1 METDQNLKG
10 IEPEGEWSD
19 FSAVFVLVCFD
30 AFLEDIVL
38 LDRRTDMKF
47 IEV

>member
-10 IEPEGEWSD
+10 IEPEGEWSVFCA
-19 FSAVFVLVCFD
+19 FSVLECFD
-30 AFLEDIVL
+30 TLLEGIVL
-38 LDRRTDMKF
+38 LDRRIDMKF